1 MAASLI
7 RRIVTPS
14 ALAKLKP
21 TQPLP
26 KCFGFPTMRP
36 LRTGAGKPMDATSNL
51 HPRVASLSF
60 AINCFG
66 LMRAPDA
73 NSRRLRRDISSF
85 TCVPPTSTTRTL
97 FFISDRPKS
106 FSGLMLTTASSQAF
120 ETLKDALR
128 LRLCRRAGR
137 PTFHDFKCEE
147 SEQHQLGRF
156 QIEPQILCNL
166 LDGPDAVELRC
177 KLRLVRG
184 QLQFLNTFKTVFR
197 VGRNRCWIA
206 VYVLTEILYE
216 TQGFQRPVVQ
226 GCLR

>member
-7 RRIVTPS
+7 RRIGTSS

-21 TQPLP
+21 THPLP
-26 KCFGFPTMRP
+26 KCFGSPVMRP

-106 FSGLMLTTASSQAF
+106 FSGLMLTPGSSQAF
-120 ETLKDALR
+120 ETMKDALL

-137 PTFHDFKCEE
+137 PTFHNFKREE
-147 SEQHQLGRF
+147 SEQHQIGRF
-156 QIEPQILCNL
+156 QIQPQIFGNL
-166 LDGPDAVELRC
+166 LDGPITVELRC
-177 KLRLVRG
+177 KLRLVG
-184 QLQFLNTFKTVFR
+184 GKLKLFDAFKTVFR
-197 VGRNRCWIA
+197 VSRNRCWVA
-206 VYVLTEILYE
+206 VYVLIEILDE
-216 TQGFQRPVVQ
+216 TQGFQ
-226 GCLR
+226 